1 MILLIVWLVFFIIL
15 AVQAYEGWNKTKEI
29 IISGEKPN
37 IYLILYTGFAC
48 LFVFVPVL
56 VFYLKMIYS
65 EQERLKTPPIIKDES
80 SSISEPDTTEQNKAA
95 GEPIDKDEK
104 KSDEQ

>member
-1 MILLIVWLVFFIIL
+1 
-15 AVQAYEGWNKTKEI
+15 
-29 IISGEKPN
+29 
-37 IYLILYTGFAC
+37 
-48 LFVFVPVL
+48 
-56 VFYLKMIYS
+56 MIYS

-104 KSDEQ
+104 KSDEQWTALLW